1 MKRSVRIF
9 WRIVLGLVVCALVV
23 VILAAA
29 GVFGPMPSM
38 RDLEN
43 PTLLQTSEVYAADGT
58 LMGKYYREH
67 GNRSNVNY
75 SDISKHVIN
84 ALVATEDIRFYHH
97 SGIDMRGT
105 ARAIVTLGKGGGGST
120 ITQQLAKALLEQGSK
135 NKAWRV
141 IEKMKEYIIAVKLE
155 RNFTKEEILA
165 LYLNAVPFPDNVYG
179 IRNASRTFFQK
190 EPDRLTFRAIQD

>member
-9 WRIVLGLVVCALVV
+9 WRIALGLVVCIFIV

-29 GVFGPMPSM
+29 GVFGAMPSM

-43 PTLLQTSEVYAADGT
+43 PTLLQTSEVYAGDGT

-84 ALVATEDIRFYHH
+84 ALIATEDIRFYHH
-97 SGIDMRGT
+97 SGIDMKGSMRAVFFFKQKT
-105 ARAIVTLGKGGGGST
+105 AYDMI
-120 ITQQLAKALLEQGSK
+120 
-135 NKAWRV
+135 W
-141 IEKMKEYIIAVKLE
+141 
-155 RNFTKEEILA
+155 
-165 LYLNAVPFPDNVYG
+165 
-179 IRNASRTFFQK
+179 
-190 EPDRLTFRAIQD
+190 